1 MREYTI
7 ERGTALTPET
17 IADIIRAFEQ
27 HDLPKLEK
35 YNRYYEGV
43 QAITAK
49 ASEDP
54 SKPCNR
60 IVANYC
66 YNIAKN
72 YSGYM
77 TGVPISY
84 ASQQKDFEQV
94 QDILKYND
102 SKTADAQFLLN
113 ALKYGVAYEILY
125 LDETAHTRF
134 AVLDSRQVIPL
145 YANDLTGDL
154 LAAIRY
160 YPVQT
165 WDGDVIT
172 RYNVDV
178 YTDRE
183 IAHYITADRLTGM
196 ECIDT
201 DAHYFGQVPI
211 NPFWLND
218 DGVAIYDRIMSLQ
231 DAYNTL
237 LSSEVDD
244 FEAFC
249 DAYLVLTGV
258 QAEPEDIAA
267 MKKNRV
273 LLLDDDSAASY
284 LTKSTTDTQ
293 IENMLRNINDQIHK
307 VSNSPDF
314 NDEKLL
320 AQSGIAMR
328 YKLLG
333 FENNA
338 GDIEAHMRKALQRR
352 IELICTILN
361 LTGADAVWRDIDIVF
376 TRNLPVNVVES
387 AQIVNSLRGIV
398 SDKTLLAQLPFVEDP
413 GKELEQLEAETGR
426 KAEVFAFRTGVME
439 NDE

>member
-1 MREYTI
+1 
-7 ERGTALTPET
+7 
-17 IADIIRAFEQ
+17 
-27 HDLPKLEK
+27 
-35 YNRYYEGV
+35 
-43 QAITAK
+43 
-49 ASEDP
+49 
-54 SKPCNR
+54 
-60 IVANYC
+60 
-66 YNIAKN
+66 
-72 YSGYM
+72 
-77 TGVPISY
+77 
-84 ASQQKDFEQV
+84 
-94 QDILKYND
+94 
-102 SKTADAQFLLN
+102 
-113 ALKYGVAYEILY
+113 
-125 LDETAHTRF
+125 
-134 AVLDSRQVIPL
+134 
-145 YANDLTGDL
+145 
-154 LAAIRY
+154 
-160 YPVQT
+160 
-165 WDGDVIT
+165 
-172 RYNVDV
+172 
-178 YTDRE
+178 
-183 IAHYITADRLTGM
+183 M
-196 ECIDT
+196 EFIDT